1 MPEYHRDYEHPE
13 ELLVGSD
20 RPRPLPANL
29 RARLEEVLE
38 APGTVATARPLSAE
52 VRGKL
57 ETSLKPERHGK
68 KWAVLMPTVGAAAAI
83 VIAAAVAVPALVH
96 GTRTSTTGTFSANA
110 AGPSPKRS
118 GLFVHRSVQG
128 AGSAEGAS
136 GAVAG
141 NPQERTAH
149 EPAANSG
156 VTKTIGGSSVPPAP
170 APTALRGVLAVPATP
185 MVPVVSAVSP
195 RLGPANGGNW
205 VVLKGTNFSRASLVY
220 FGTGAATRLSVTAA
234 GELKVMA
241 PAHALGTVDVV
252 VAGPDGRSKV
262 SAADHYAF
270 VR

>member
-1 MPEYHRDYEHPE
+1 MPEYQRDYEHPE

-20 RPRPLPANL
+20 RPRPLPSSL

-38 APGTVATARPLSAE
+38 APGTVAAARPLSAE

-57 ETSLKPERHGK
+57 ETSLKPERHRK
-68 KWAVLMPTVGAAAAI
+68 KWTVLMPAIGVAAAI

-96 GTRTSTTGTFSANA
+96 GARTSTTGTFSANA
-110 AGPSPKRS
+110 AGPLARRS
-118 GLFVHRSVQG
+118 GLFVHPSVQG
-128 AGSAEGAS
+128 AGSVDGSS

-156 VTKTIGGSSVPPAP
+156 VTKATAGSSAPPAP
-170 APTALRGVLAVPATP
+170 APTALRGGPAVPATP
-185 MVPVVSAVSP
+185 IVPVVSAVSP
-195 RLGPANGGNW
+195 GRGPANGGNW
-205 VVLKGTNFSRASLVY
+205 VVLKGANFTRATSVY
-220 FGTGAATRLSVTAA
+220 FGSVAATRLSVPAA
-234 GELKVMA
+234 GELKVLA
-241 PAHALGTVDVV
+241 PTHTPGTVDVV
-252 VAGPDGRSKV
+252 VAGPGGRSKV